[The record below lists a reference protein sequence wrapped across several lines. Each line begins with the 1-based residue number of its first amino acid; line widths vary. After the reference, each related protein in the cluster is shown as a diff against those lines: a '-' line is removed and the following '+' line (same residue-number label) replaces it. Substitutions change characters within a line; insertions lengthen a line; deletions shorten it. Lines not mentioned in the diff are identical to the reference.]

1 MDLIFPE
8 VPKGFSDRVLE
19 SLVPLGAVLQ
29 LHNKILKLNSAMDK
43 GSSVYF

>member
-1 MDLIFPE
+1 M
-8 VPKGFSDRVLE
+8 PKGFSDRVLE

-43 GSSVYF
+43 EEFSIFLISFNK